1 MNSSVNGLDT
11 AFASRF
17 IIWIEWALPF
27 MEATYLLHNVL
38 PRLSTL
44 VVIAFQSCFSGG
56 KFTFT
61 FGRSTFPLIS
71 TTSRRYSVHSLSKD
85 ALNSSGQR
93 HHWRFLKPH
102 VDLFQGLI
110 RFSEP

>member
-17 IIWIEWALPF
+17 VIWIEWVLPF

-44 VVIAFQSCFSGG
+44 VVITFQSCFSGG
-56 KFTFT
+56 KFTFSEGQ
-61 FGRSTFPLIS
+61 FYIWPIYIS
-71 TTSRRYSVHSLSKD
+71 FNQYNL
-85 ALNSSGQR
+85 A
-93 HHWRFLKPH
+93 
-102 VDLFQGLI
+102 
-110 RFSEP
+110 